1 MHKLRKVFKDKN
13 IDVLSHINVYSNNLI
28 LGKKSSVKTL
38 SLIADFQHHYL
49 QKTSLLSK
57 EY

>member
-1 MHKLRKVFKDKN
+1 MHKLRKFFKDKN

-49 QKTSLLSK
+49 P
-57 EY
+57 